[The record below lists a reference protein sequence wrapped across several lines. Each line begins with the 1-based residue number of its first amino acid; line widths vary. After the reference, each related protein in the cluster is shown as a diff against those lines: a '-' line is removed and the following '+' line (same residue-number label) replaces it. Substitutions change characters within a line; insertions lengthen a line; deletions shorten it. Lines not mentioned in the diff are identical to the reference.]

1 MIEIISSMIMTS
13 TPVVI
18 RSNDAESLMEIHRM
32 EQEIQRAMES
42 FHADA
47 EKIRSMILLCADKK
61 YQLVSN
67 NRADYDK
74 LMQELNSDNF
84 IINRKTVT
92 KLIKQIKLLSN
103 DEIELTLINGQT
115 IRKE

>member
-1 MIEIISSMIMTS
+1 
-13 TPVVI
+13 
-18 RSNDAESLMEIHRM
+18 
-32 EQEIQRAMES
+32 
-42 FHADA
+42 
-47 EKIRSMILLCADKK
+47 MILLCADKK

-74 LMQELNSDNF
+74 LMQALSSDDF
-84 IINRKTVT
+84 TINRKTVT
-92 KLIKQIKLLSN
+92 KLIRQIRLLSD

>member
-1 MIEIISSMIMTS
+1 MEMISGMIMTS

-18 RSNDAESLMEIHRM
+18 KSNNAESLMEIHRM

-42 FHADA
+42 YHADA
-47 EKIRSMILLCADKK
+47 EIIRSMILLCADKK

-74 LMQELNSDNF
+74 LMQELSSDDF
-84 IINRKTVT
+84 TINRKTVT
-92 KLIKQIKLLSN
+92 KLI
-103 DEIELTLINGQT
+103 TINEHD
-115 IRKE
+115 KKVHKK